1 MNTAGLLIAGWAMAG
16 ALVIGWA
23 LFRFDKWAQ
32 SRLDEVDD
40 WMDLTDAVTEARQRH
55 PASRSAGLFVCDRC
69 QRPAVGHPGEHI
81 CPRVGA

>member
-40 WMDLTDAVTEARQRH
+40 WMDLTDAVAARPPR
-55 PASRSAGLFVCDRC
+55 AGEYVCPQCRRC
-69 QRPAVGHPGEHI
+69 TVGHPGEHI
-81 CPRVGA
+81 CQVVA